1 MKYNPDKHHRRS
13 IRLKGYDYSQPG
25 AYYVTIVVQ
34 NRECIF
40 GDISNGKMALNENG
54 KIVKTEWLKTAE
66 IRKNVKLDEFSVMP
80 NHVHGIIIITDKIK
94 NIPNIGKNVETTGN
108 VGATGPVA
116 PTGPR
121 LHPNSLG
128 SIMGQFQSIVT
139 KQIRK
144 FGIEYFSWQR
154 NYWERIIRNKNELN
168 KIRKY
173 IRDNPINWETDDN
186 NPNNM
191 ENK

>member
-66 IRKNVKLDEFSVMP
+66 IRKNVKLDEFIVMP

>member
-40 GDISNGKMALNENG
+40 GDIINGKMALNENG

-66 IRKNVKLDEFSVMP
+66 IRKNVKLDEFIVMP

-116 PTGPR
+116 PTAPR

-144 FGIEYFSWQR
+144 LGIEYFSWQR

-168 KIRKY
+168 KIQKY
-173 IRDNPINWETDDN
+173 IRDNPINWESDDN
-186 NPNNM
+186 NPNNT